1 MAPRR
6 LVLWGLASTLL
17 AIATVVHAFRMRS
30 NFYAAAVYLAKS
42 NACTMILWNQG
53 IFQTVMLGK
62 AIQAV
67 FLGDLRLIEIERL
80 QERGWFAITETLLAL
95 TIFKDDF
102 ESTFVLLFVGL
113 LFLKVFHWLASDR
126 VEMMEQA
133 ARVSR
138 LAHARMLG
146 LLSLLWIA
154 DIACLIF
161 AVESIMIDG
170 PTVMIMPHRMQY
182 LILIATVWTLSAK
195 YLINCIDMRSEA
207 PWEEKSIYV
216 FYVELAA
223 DFFKLCTYLTFFGL
237 ILTFYGL
244 PLNIL
249 RDVYLTL
256 RSFILKVRDLRRYRQ
271 ATRNM
276 DELYPNA
283 SREEMDAMADKTCII
298 CREDM
303 EWRPAAGEAA
313 RNEPEAA
320 ATDGAS
326 ANEATDTT
334 GEVPTPAAPATAT
347 AAPRTGPNDTPKKL
361 PRRPVLPNEQPTQ
374 PPRAAA
380 PQFGGPAGD
389 AAAAA
394 AQPANRSTAGGSG
407 AASAGNQGQDV
418 PFVDPEDAA
427 IRQAQVNL
435 ARNLGREAFTSLFP
449 GIPFP
454 PEVEAENPRGS
465 GSGGRANSSAT
476 APTLTT
482 QRSSSLL
489 SPPAASVAGGHFASG
504 LGVTAPPSAAGTGDN
519 PLARFSLPD
528 LPVPS
533 AGEASLFQEPPSF
546 VYASPD
552 ASTSST
558 YSNLAYGAYP
568 RNRGGGGGTSYS
580 ASPFASVQQPPNIIE
595 RLETVRRR
603 WTAQGTPPN
612 ASAAES
618 SDGPRQNSADAAP
631 APEAESST
639 SAFTA
644 AEKGKSKEVE
654 EDSTAAA
661 ATEDDISPREAACR
675 AAERRLG
682 RLTQTT
688 EDSTKRPESPG
699 ASLPADSVTTDA
711 QEAAH
716 PPDHAKTGRSAT
728 ALPTPRLIP
737 LFDPAHPT
745 PFVRETRAWTP
756 IELEGAVTKTLEDK
770 LRTLAEFQERLDS
783 LIGDLRTAMGT

>member
-1 MAPRR
+1 
-6 LVLWGLASTLL
+6 
-17 AIATVVHAFRMRS
+17 
-30 NFYAAAVYLAKS
+30 
-42 NACTMILWNQG
+42 
-53 IFQTVMLGK
+53 
-62 AIQAV
+62 
-67 FLGDLRLIEIERL
+67 
-80 QERGWFAITETLLAL
+80 
-95 TIFKDDF
+95 
-102 ESTFVLLFVGL
+102 
-113 LFLKVFHWLASDR
+113 
-126 VEMMEQA
+126 
-133 ARVSR
+133 
-138 LAHARMLG
+138 
-146 LLSLLWIA
+146 
-154 DIACLIF
+154 
-161 AVESIMIDG
+161 
-170 PTVMIMPHRMQY
+170 
-182 LILIATVWTLSAK
+182 
-195 YLINCIDMRSEA
+195 
-207 PWEEKSIYV
+207 
-216 FYVELAA
+216 
-223 DFFKLCTYLTFFGL
+223 
-237 ILTFYGL
+237 
-244 PLNIL
+244 
-249 RDVYLTL
+249 
-256 RSFILKVRDLRRYRQ
+256 
-271 ATRNM
+271 
-276 DELYPNA
+276 
-283 SREEMDAMADKTCII
+283 
-298 CREDM
+298 
-303 EWRPAAGEAA
+303 
-313 RNEPEAA
+313 
-320 ATDGAS
+320 
-326 ANEATDTT
+326 
-334 GEVPTPAAPATAT
+334 
-347 AAPRTGPNDTPKKL
+347 
-361 PRRPVLPNEQPTQ
+361 
-374 PPRAAA
+374 
-380 PQFGGPAGD
+380 
-389 AAAAA
+389 
-394 AQPANRSTAGGSG
+394 
-407 AASAGNQGQDV
+407 V

-699 ASLPADSVTTDA
+699 SSTSARSCKDGSVCDSAADSAPHTPFRSGPSDSLRQRNTRVDA
-711 QEAAH
+711 DRAGRGGDENARGQAADVGRI
-716 PPDHAKTGRSAT
+716 PGAPRQFDRRSANGDGNVAFAFENDFT
-728 ALPTPRLIP
+728 TLLR
-737 LFDPAHPT
+737 F
-745 PFVRETRAWTP
+745 RK
-756 IELEGAVTKTLEDK
+756 GATCPG
-770 LRTLAEFQERLDS
+770 ERRVAATS
-783 LIGDLRTAMGT
+783 I